1 MLESNRLTS
10 ILRKRLQTF
19 TTFLKQLLITR
30 WRSLLILFTGVYL
43 PLQLFELIAV
53 QVLVKKG
60 GFPWDVPILLAIH
73 QTAQPQLDTLAV
85 VLTKLGSVWTIAPIL
100 TLVGI
105 FLLFRKKW
113 RSLTFLIITGLG
125 NAIINHAAKVLL
137 HRIRPHLWD
146 SLAPEFSYA
155 FPSGHAMSSLTL
167 VAILLVL
174 TWDTSWRWLTLF
186 GGGLFILTIA
196 WTRLY
201 LGVHFPS
208 DIIAGWMF
216 ATAWV
221 VAVNLIIQPRFSR

>member
-1 MLESNRLTS
+1 MLGSNWFTS
-10 ILRKRLQTF
+10 ILGKRLQTF

-73 QTAQPQLDTLAV
+73 QTAQPQLDTIAV
-85 VLTKLGSVWTIAPIL
+85 ILTKLGSVWTIAPIL
-100 TLVGI
+100 TLLGI

-167 VAILLVL
+167 VAILLIL

-221 VAVNLIIQPRFSR
+221 VAVNLIIQPRFSH